1 MRRLILA
8 LIAIVAT
15 LGIAELGHA
24 CSSLGSSVNIE
35 TFECGPCPDDPKQQ
49 GTQIPIFVATGRLQL
64 SNRRAAPTLG
74 SIVVELQ
81 KKIDRRY
88 TPIARQ
94 VLNEMGDPMVHTCEG
109 SFAQLP
115 MSGRLVL
122 TNSARQELTFADV
135 KNLPEGRVTLHYLAT
150 FAGITNLDLGER
162 VRIRVYTTAIG
173 VHASRLCS
181 VDADGDGSDDADV
194 KTLRFQRTIRV
205 PAIATLLTPPT
216 T

>member
-35 TFECGPCPDDPKQQ
+35 TFECGPCPEDPNQEPV
-49 GTQIPIFVATGRLQL
+49 QIPIFVVSGQLKL
-64 SNRRAAPTLG
+64 SNRRSAPTLG

-94 VLNEMGDPMVHTCEG
+94 VLNDFGDPMVHTCVD
-109 SFAQLP
+109 SFTQQP
-115 MSGRLVL
+115 MTGRLVL
-122 TNSARQELTFADV
+122 TNAAGQELAFSDV
-135 KNLPEGRVTLHYLAT
+135 KNLPEGRVMLRYIAT
-150 FAGITNLDLGER
+150 FAGLTNLELGER
-162 VRIRVYTTAIG
+162 VRIRVYTTAFG

-181 VDADGDGSDDADV
+181 VDASGDGVNDLAV

-205 PAIATLLTPPT
+205 PSVATLITLPT